1 MHVWFV
7 ILFILYHFRACRG
20 RLVTLF
26 IRFPNQGRQV
36 EDLDIWSHT
45 NDTLG
50 SVRRQILNRV
60 KVSSSSIKVDLYV
73 NGELL
78 DPSEDKKL
86 ISQIPLRD
94 RTVSFHFFF
103 SYVILY
109 FTCKIKI
116 FILFYISYVK

>member
-1 MHVWFV
+1 M
-7 ILFILYHFRACRG
+7 
-20 RLVTLF
+20 TLSV
-26 IRFPNQGRQV
+26 RFPNQGRHI

-60 KVSSSSIKVDLYV
+60 KVSSSSIKVDMYV

-94 RTVSFHFFF
+94 RTVSGNLLEM
-103 SYVILY
+103 LY
-109 FTCKIKI
+109 LLCN
-116 FILFYISYVK
+116 LISRLYNQKTL